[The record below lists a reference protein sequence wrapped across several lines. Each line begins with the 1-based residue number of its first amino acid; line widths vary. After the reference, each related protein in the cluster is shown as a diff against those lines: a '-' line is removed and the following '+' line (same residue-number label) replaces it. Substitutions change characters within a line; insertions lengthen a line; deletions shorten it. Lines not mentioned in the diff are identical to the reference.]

1 MVKGQKINLNNHPP
15 VDSPSATKSSPTAS
29 LGNSRNGTAE
39 TPRRSSGFNF
49 ESPSSLT
56 CNSSKQLP
64 NQFKV
69 KSQSSKRAL
78 YASDCVYLNSTAL
91 QSLDITPGSYV
102 LISKEAVESPE
113 TADPSAIIPTIAQ
126 VSFSAGPADILLP
139 LKFRQSCSIS
149 LGSTITL
156 LAAERLPTPAYTIS
170 IKPADP
176 QATALI
182 DVSHMSILLKTLLVE
197 RSCCTL
203 GMHFSFQRSDDCLLE
218 LIVDGVSTDQ
228 NRLENH
234 MVSLTLESEQKIQ
247 IYTVSLDCSVSIIFG
262 DDDPSSKAITY
273 DDIGGLDEQISILKD
288 LIDLPLK
295 NPSLFSRFNMRPSR
309 GVLLYGPP
317 GSGKTMLLKAL
328 ATQIDANVFTINGP
342 TIVSKFVGETES
354 RLRGIFAEAER
365 SQPSIIFIDEVDA
378 LVPKRD
384 GDDSPDSGRT
394 VSTLLTLMDG
404 MDMSRHVVVI
414 AATNRP
420 NAIDPA
426 LRRPGRFDRE
436 IEVGI
441 PNSKARHAILEVHL
455 RDAAHKLDTA
465 TLFDIAD
472 RTHGFV
478 GADIM
483 SLCHQSGL
491 QAIKRGLS
499 ADLPEDDIYIEPKDV
514 EEAFSMVRASA
525 MREVSFL
532 IHYISSDMKIFLE
545 TPKVRWSDVGGS
557 EWLRSKLEESVQWP
571 LIVWFPRYVCNTNS
585 FSTRNLSNG

>member
-1 MVKGQKINLNNHPP
+1 MTIKLGTKAKAWKRQNGMVRGQTINLNNNHPP
-15 VDSPSATKSSPTAS
+15 VDFPSATKGSPTAS
-29 LGNSRNGTAE
+29 LKNSRYGTAE
-39 TPRRSSGFNF
+39 TPRRSSGFHF

-56 CNSSKQLP
+56 SNSSKQLR
-64 NQFKV
+64 NQFTV
-69 KSQSSKRAL
+69 KLQSSKRAL
-78 YASDCVYLNSTAL
+78 YASECVYLNSTAL
-91 QSLDITPGSYV
+91 QSLDINPGSYV
-102 LISKEAVESPE
+102 LICKEPVESPE
-113 TADPSAIIPTIAQ
+113 TADPSTIIPTIAQ
-126 VSFSAGPADILLP
+126 VSFSAGTADILLP

-149 LGSTITL
+149 VGSIITL
-156 LAAERLPTPAYTIS
+156 LPAKRSPVPAYSIS
-170 IKPADP
+170 LNPADL
-176 QATALI
+176 QAAALI
-182 DVSHMSILLKTLLVE
+182 DVSNMSIQLKTLLVE

-203 GMHFSFQRSDDCLLE
+203 GMHFAFQQPNGCLLE
-218 LIVDGVSTDQ
+218 LIVDGVSTGKD
-228 NRLENH
+228 RFENQ
-234 MVSLTLESEQKIQ
+234 MASLSLESEQQIQ
-247 IYTVSLDCSVSIIFG
+247 IYTVSLDCSVSINLG
-262 DDDPSSKAITY
+262 DDDLSRSKGITY

-354 RLRGIFAEAER
+354 SLRGIFAEAER

-404 MDMSRHVVVI
+404 MDMARHVVVL

-441 PNSKARHAILEVHL
+441 PNSKARHAILQVHL
-455 RDAAHKLDTA
+455 RDAAHKLDAA
-465 TLFDIAD
+465 TILDIAD

-499 ADLPEDDIYIEPKDV
+499 VDLPEDDIYIESKDV
-514 EEAFSMVRASA
+514 EEAFLMVRASA
-525 MREVSFL
+525 MREVSFQSF
-532 IHYISSDMKIFLE
+532 IIFLLL
-545 TPKVRWSDVGGS
+545 T
-557 EWLRSKLEESVQWP
+557 
-571 LIVWFPRYVCNTNS
+571 
-585 FSTRNLSNG
+585 